1 MIIQWFPG
9 HMTKALRQMEQSVRK
24 VDSIV
29 YVLDARAPFSCI
41 NVQFAPLIANRSVVY
56 VLNKTDMVEASC
68 VKAWQDWFIAQ
79 GYTVVCSNSTAGRD
93 AGKVLAALHSVNA
106 DKIERNRQKGVQYS
120 VKAMVI
126 GMPNTGKS
134 TLINSLAKDKRT
146 VTGNRPGV
154 TKGEQWI
161 RLDNGIVLLDTPGT
175 LCHSIEVEQTA
186 YNLAYIGC
194 IRDAILDMEGLA
206 LKFIEQVAV
215 RYPQALE
222 TRYGVSIEG
231 KTPLEVY
238 EAIAVRRGFVLK
250 KQEIDYERCA
260 YAVLD
265 DFRKGRMGKLIL
277 EMPHESRQ

>member
-9 HMTKALRQMEQSVRK
+9 HMTKALRQMEASVAK

-41 NVQFAPLIANRSVVY
+41 NVQFEPLIARRNVVY
-56 VLNKTDMVEASC
+56 VINKADMVETED
-68 VKAWQDWFIAQ
+68 VKAWQHYFERE
-79 GYTVVCSNSTAGRD
+79 GKTVVTSNSTASKD
-93 AGKVLAALHSVNA
+93 SAKVLAALHEVNRE
-106 DKIERNRQKGVQYS
+106 KIERNLLKGVQYS

-206 LKFIEQVAV
+206 LKFLEQMTAWAPDALRA
-215 RYPQALE
+215 RYKVEP
-222 TRYGVSIEG
+222 TG
-231 KTPLEVY
+231 KTPLELY
-238 EAIAVRRGFVLK
+238 EEIARIRGFVLK
-250 KQEIDYERCA
+250 RGEIDYERTA
-260 YAVLD
+260 AAVMD
-265 DFRKGRMGKLIL
+265 DFRKGRMGKIIL
-277 EMPHESRQ
+277 ERP

>member
-9 HMTKALRQMEQSVRK
+9 HMTKALRQMESSIAK

-29 YVLDARAPFSCI
+29 YVLDARAPLSCV
-41 NVQFAPLIANRSVVY
+41 NVQFEPLIARRSALY
-56 VLNKTDMVEASC
+56 VINKADMVAPQDL
-68 VKAWQDWFIAQ
+68 KAWQQYFEREGKA
-79 GYTVVCSNSTAGRD
+79 VVTSNSTAGRD
-93 AGKVLAALHSVNA
+93 AGKIIAALHEVNRE
-106 DKIERNRQKGVQYS
+106 KIERNAQKGVQYS

-161 RLDNGIVLLDTPGT
+161 RLDSGVVLLDTPGT

-206 LKFIEQVAV
+206 LKFLEQMTE
-215 RYPQALE
+215 REPDALR
-222 TRYGVSIEG
+222 TRYKVEPTG
-231 KTPLEVY
+231 KTPLELY
-238 EAIAVRRGFVLK
+238 EEIARVRGFVLK
-250 KQEIDYERCA
+250 KGEIDYERTA
-260 YAVLD
+260 AAVMD
-265 DFRKGRMGKLIL
+265 DFRKGRMGKIIL
-277 EMPHESRQ
+277 ERPNE

>member
-9 HMTKALRQMEQSVRK
+9 HMTKALRQMEASVGK

-41 NVQFAPLIANRSVVY
+41 NVQFEPLIAKRSVVY
-56 VLNKTDMVEASC
+56 VINKTDMVQPAD
-68 VKAWQDWFIAQ
+68 VRRWQQWFEAQ
-79 GYTVVCSNSTAGRD
+79 GKTVVCSNSTAGRD
-93 AGKVLAALHSVNA
+93 AGKVIAALHEINRE
-106 DKIERNRQKGVQYS
+106 KIERNAAKGVQYS

-194 IRDAILDMEGLA
+194 IRDAILDMEGLT
-206 LKFIEQVAV
+206 LKFLEQMQEWH
-215 RYPQALE
+215 PEALRV
-222 TRYGVSIEG
+222 RYGVEPEG
-231 KTPLEVY
+231 LTPLALY
-238 EAIAVRRGFVLK
+238 EEIARVRGFILRRG
-250 KQEIDYERCA
+250 EIDYERTA
-260 YAVLD
+260 AGVMD
-265 DFRKGRMGKLIL
+265 DFRKGRMGKIIL
-277 EMPHESRQ
+277 EYPHDQEE

>member
-9 HMTKALRQMEQSVRK
+9 HMSKALRQMEQSIAK

-29 YVLDARAPFSCI
+29 YVLDARAPLSCI
-41 NVQFAPLIANRSVVY
+41 NVQFEPLIARRSVLY
-56 VLNKTDMVEASC
+56 VLNKADMVEPTQ
-68 VKAWQDWFIAQ
+68 VKAWLDYFAAQ
-79 GYTVVCSNSTAGRD
+79 GKTVVSSNSTAGKD
-93 AGKVLAALHSVNA
+93 AAKILTALKQVNA
-106 DKIERNRQKGVQYS
+106 AKIERNLQKGVQYS

-161 RLDNGIVLLDTPGT
+161 RLDSGIVLLDTPGT

-194 IRDAILDMEGLA
+194 IRDAILDLEGLT
-206 LKFIEQVAV
+206 LRFIEQICV
-215 RYPQALE
+215 RYPQAIPL
-222 TRYGVSIEG
+222 RYGVDTQD
-231 KTPLEVY
+231 KTPLQIY
-238 EAIAVRRGFVLK
+238 EEIAIRRGFVLK

-277 EMPHESRQ
+277 EMPYEQE

>member
-9 HMTKALRQMEQSVRK
+9 HMTKALRQMEASIAK
-24 VDSIV
+24 VDTIV
-29 YVLDARAPFSCI
+29 YVLDARAPLSCV
-41 NVQFAPLIANRSVVY
+41 NVQFEPLIARRNVVY
-56 VLNKTDMVEASC
+56 VINKIDMVEPED
-68 VKAWQDWFIAQ
+68 VRAWQRHFEAE
-79 GYTVVCSNSTAGRD
+79 GKTVVLSNSTAGRD
-93 AGKVLAALHSVNA
+93 AGKVVAALHAVNRE
-106 DKIERNRQKGVQYS
+106 KIERNAQKGVQYM

-161 RLDNGIVLLDTPGT
+161 RLANGVVLLDTPGT

-194 IRDAILDMEGLA
+194 IRDAILDMEGLT
-206 LKFIEQVAV
+206 LKFLEQRIAWYPDAIRS
-215 RYPQALE
+215 RYQVEPL
-222 TRYGVSIEG
+222 GH
-231 KTPLEVY
+231 TPLELY
-238 EAIAVRRGFVLK
+238 EEIASRRGFVLK
-250 KQEIDYERCA
+250 RGEIDYERTA
-260 YAVLD
+260 AAVMD

-277 EMPHESRQ
+277 EKPDEQTE

>member
-9 HMTKALRQMEQSVRK
+9 HMTKALRQMESSIAK

-29 YVLDARAPFSCI
+29 YVLDARAPLSCV
-41 NVQFAPLIANRSVVY
+41 NVQFEPLIARRSALY
-56 VLNKTDMVEASC
+56 VINKADMVTPKDL
-68 VKAWQDWFIAQ
+68 KAWQQYFEREGKA
-79 GYTVVCSNSTAGRD
+79 VVTSNSTAGRD
-93 AGKVLAALHSVNA
+93 AGKIIAALHEVNRE
-106 DKIERNRQKGVQYS
+106 KIERNAQKGVQYS

-161 RLDNGIVLLDTPGT
+161 RLDSGVVLLDTPGT

-206 LKFIEQVAV
+206 LKFLEQMTEREPDALRA
-215 RYPQALE
+215 RYKVEP
-222 TRYGVSIEG
+222 TG
-231 KTPLEVY
+231 KTPLELY
-238 EAIAVRRGFVLK
+238 EEIARVRGFVLK
-250 KQEIDYERCA
+250 KGEIDYERTA
-260 YAVLD
+260 AAVMD
-265 DFRKGRMGKLIL
+265 DFRKGRMGKIIL
-277 EMPHESRQ
+277 ERPNE

>member
-9 HMTKALRQMEQSVRK
+9 HMTKALRQMEASISK

-41 NVQFAPLIANRSVVY
+41 NVQFEPLIARRSVLY
-56 VLNKTDMVEASC
+56 VINKTDMVEEVDAR
-68 VKAWQDWFIAQ
+68 AWQRWFESK
-79 GYTVVCSNSTAGRD
+79 GMTVVLSNSAAGKD
-93 AGKVLAALHSVNA
+93 AGKVLAALHAVNRE
-106 DKIERNRQKGVQYS
+106 KIERNAQKGVQYS

-134 TLINSLAKDKRT
+134 TLINSLAKGKRT

-161 RLDNGIVLLDTPGT
+161 RLDSGIVLLDTPGT

-186 YNLAYIGC
+186 YNLAYVGC
-194 IRDAILDMEGLA
+194 IRDAILDMEGLTLQFLAQMTEWYPDA
-206 LKFIEQVAV
+206 LRA
-215 RYPQALE
+215 RYNVEP
-222 TRYGVSIEG
+222 TG
-231 KTPLEVY
+231 KTPLQLY
-238 EAIAVRRGFVLK
+238 EEIARVRGFVLK
-250 KQEIDYERCA
+250 RGEIDYTRTA
-260 YAVLD
+260 AAVID

-277 EMPHESRQ
+277 EKPHD

>member
-9 HMTKALRQMEQSVRK
+9 HMTKALRQMEASLCK

-41 NVQFAPLIANRSVVY
+41 NVQFEPLIAKRNVVY
-56 VLNKTDMVEASC
+56 VINKVDMVSPKDVAE
-68 VKAWQDWFIAQ
+68 WQQFFEAQ
-79 GYTVVCSNSTAGRD
+79 GKTVVCSNSTAGRD
-93 AGKVLAALHSVNA
+93 AGKVIKALHDINA
-106 DKIERNRQKGVQYS
+106 AKIQRNAQKGVQYS

-161 RLDNGIVLLDTPGT
+161 RLDSGIVLLDTPGT

-194 IRDAILDMEGLA
+194 IRDAILDTEGLV
-206 LKFIEQVAV
+206 LKFLEQMTEWYPDALRE
-215 RYPQALE
+215 RYKVEP
-222 TRYGVSIEG
+222 TG
-231 KTPLEVY
+231 KTPLALY
-238 EAIAVRRGFVLK
+238 EEIARVRGFVLK
-250 KQEIDYERCA
+250 RGEIDYERTA
-260 YAVLD
+260 AAVLD
-265 DFRKGRMGKLIL
+265 DFRKGRMGKIIL
-277 EMPHESRQ
+277 EHPHE

>member
-9 HMTKALRQMEQSVRK
+9 HMTKALRQMEASLCK

-41 NVQFAPLIANRSVVY
+41 NVQFEPLIAKRNVVY
-56 VLNKTDMVEASC
+56 VINKVDMVSPKDAAE
-68 VKAWQDWFIAQ
+68 WQQFFEAQ
-79 GYTVVCSNSTAGRD
+79 GKTVVCSNSTAGRD
-93 AGKVLAALHSVNA
+93 AVKVIKALHDINA
-106 DKIERNRQKGVQYS
+106 AKIQRNAQKGVQYS

-161 RLDNGIVLLDTPGT
+161 RLDSGIVLLDTPGT

-194 IRDAILDMEGLA
+194 IRDAILDTEGLV
-206 LKFIEQVAV
+206 LKFLEQMTEWYPDALRE
-215 RYPQALE
+215 RYKVEP
-222 TRYGVSIEG
+222 TG
-231 KTPLEVY
+231 KTPLALY
-238 EAIAVRRGFVLK
+238 EEIARVRGFVLK
-250 KQEIDYERCA
+250 RGEIDYERTA
-260 YAVLD
+260 AAVLD
-265 DFRKGRMGKLIL
+265 DFRKGRMGKIIL
-277 EMPHESRQ
+277 EHPHE

>member
-9 HMTKALRQMEQSVRK
+9 HMTKALRQMEISIRK
-24 VDSIV
+24 VDSVV
-29 YVLDARAPFSCI
+29 YVLDARAPLSCV
-41 NVQFAPLIANRSVVY
+41 NVQFEHLIANRSVVY
-56 VLNKTDMVEASC
+56 VINKIDMVDPAC
-68 VKAWQDWFIAQ
+68 VKAWMTYFQAR
-79 GYTVVCSNSTAGRD
+79 GMTVVASNSTSGRD
-93 AGKVLAALHSVNA
+93 AAKVINALHSVNA
-106 DKIERNRQKGVQYS
+106 DKIERNLAKGVQYS

-186 YNLAYIGC
+186 FNLAYIGC

-206 LKFIEQVAV
+206 LHFIEQIAV
-215 RYPQALE
+215 RYPTALCD
-222 TRYGVSIEG
+222 RYGITIEG
-231 KTPLEVY
+231 KTSLEIY
-238 EAIAVRRGFVLK
+238 EAIAVKRGFVLR

-277 EMPHESRQ
+277 EMPSETAD

>member
-41 NVQFAPLIANRSVVY
+41 NVQFAPIIANRSVVY
-56 VLNKTDMVEASC
+56 VLNKTDMVEPAC
-68 VKAWQDWFIAQ
+68 VRAWQDWFAAQ
-79 GYTVVCSNSTAGRD
+79 GHTVVCSNSTAGRD
-93 AGKVLAALHSVNA
+93 AGKVLAALHAVNA
-106 DKIERNRQKGVQYS
+106 AKIERNLQKGVQYS

-175 LCHSIEVEQTA
+175 LCHSIEIEQTA

-206 LKFIEQVAV
+206 LQFIQQIAL
-215 RYPQALE
+215 RYPAALT
-222 TRYGVSIEG
+222 TRYNVSVEG
-231 KTPLEVY
+231 STPLQLY

-260 YAVLD
+260 YAILD

-277 EMPHESRQ
+277 EMPNEIE